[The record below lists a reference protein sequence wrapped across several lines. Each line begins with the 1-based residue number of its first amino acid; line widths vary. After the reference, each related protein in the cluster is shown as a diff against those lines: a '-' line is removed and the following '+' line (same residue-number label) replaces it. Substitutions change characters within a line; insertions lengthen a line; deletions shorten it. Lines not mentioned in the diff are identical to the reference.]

1 MIHICPTVPEPITAA
16 SATTTFVVRILKDA
30 ALAYRTAC
38 YCDGWR
44 RGQCIHACAITHF
57 NYLLRYRGTFT
68 AVWILAKTVEDWD
81 WTCRS
86 AKPEAYSTLGAQ
98 NRKSE
103 KNKEFGT
110 HLHSFTAFVRRSQ
123 DVKCGLIDSM
133 LYSCR

>member
-1 MIHICPTVPEPITAA
+1 MYPTLPEPITAV
-16 SATTTFVVRILKDA
+16 SATTTFARIPKGA

-38 YCDGWR
+38 CCDGWR
-44 RGQCIHACAITHF
+44 RGQCIDVCAIARF
-57 NYLLRYRGTFT
+57 NSLLRYRGTFT
-68 AVWILAKTVEDWD
+68 AVCILAKADEDWD

-103 KNKEFGT
+103 KNKDFGT

-133 LYSCR
+133 